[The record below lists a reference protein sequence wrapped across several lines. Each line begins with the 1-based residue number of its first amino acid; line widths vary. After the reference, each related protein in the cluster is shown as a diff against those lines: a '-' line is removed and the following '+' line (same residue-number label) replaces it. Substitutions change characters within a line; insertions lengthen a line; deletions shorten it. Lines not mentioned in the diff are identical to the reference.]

1 MLLPLLIAIIGVAL
15 VIVGIVTRR
24 SLRPR
29 QDRIIRTGGFSVDQI
44 KVVRRAIIR
53 GRFPDDPALREVTIA
68 YARQGATNL
77 PLGFRST
84 PLILGGLV
92 LAMSLLYAIPGQA
105 LLGVTFQA
113 LYALLAIYM
122 VVQSA
127 RALRG
132 CRRVLLLAESPRS
145 TEPTPEPTP
154 LPSTQPG
161 VPGPS

>member
-1 MLLPLLIAIIGVAL
+1 MILAWLIAIIGFGL
-15 VIVGIVTRR
+15 VIVGIVIRR

-44 KVVRRAIIR
+44 RTVRRAIIR
-53 GRFPDDPALREVTIA
+53 GKFPEDPALHGVTVA

-84 PLILGGLV
+84 PLILVGLV
-92 LAMSLLYAIPGQA
+92 LAMSLFYVIPNQTVV
-105 LLGVTFQA
+105 GVVFQVV
-113 LYALLAIYM
+113 YALLAAFM
-122 VVQSA
+122 VLQSA

-132 CRRVLLLAESPRS
+132 CRRVIQLAESMPS
-145 TEPTPEPTP
+145 EAPAPES
-154 LPSTQPG
+154 STQPG